1 MKKEKTMKAV
11 WLAAGALALSGC
23 STMNSANDAF
33 RPSAEMF
40 PEMENMTKHVFYVDP
55 ASNEADKRVEL
66 VVGKM
71 METDCNRVYLGG
83 SVSAHSLEGWGYTYY
98 QVDASPAGGISTLM
112 ACPEDMEKVETFVQ
126 MPTRDLYRYNSKLP
140 VVVYAPA
147 DLDVNIRVW
156 APEE

>member
-1 MKKEKTMKAV
+1 MKAV

-23 STMNSANDAF
+23 STMDSVNDVS

-40 PEMENMTKHVFYVDP
+40 PEMDNMTKHVFYVDP

-66 VVGKM
+66 VVGSM
-71 METDCNRVYLGG
+71 METDCNRVSQGG
-83 SVSAHSLEGWGYTYY
+83 SVHEHSLEGWGYTYY

>member
-1 MKKEKTMKAV
+1 MKAV

-23 STMNSANDAF
+23 SAMNSANDVS

-55 ASNEADKRVEL
+55 ASNEAGKRVEL

-71 METDCNRVYLGG
+71 METDCNRVSLGG
-83 SVSAHSLEGWGYTYY
+83 SVSEHSLEGWGYTYY

-112 ACPEDMEKVETFVQ
+112 ACPDDMEKVETFVQ

>member
-1 MKKEKTMKAV
+1 MKAV
-11 WLAAGALALSGC
+11 WLAAGVLALSGC
-23 STMNSANDAF
+23 STMDSANNVS

-40 PEMENMTKHVFYVDP
+40 LEMENMTKHVFYVDP

-71 METDCNRVYLGG
+71 METDCNRVSLGG
-83 SVSAHSLEGWGYTYY
+83 SVSEHSLEGWGYTYY
-98 QVDASPAGGISTLM
+98 QVDASPAGSISTLM

-126 MPTRDLYRYNSKLP
+126 MPIRDLYRYNSKLP

-156 APEE
+156 APEK

>member
-1 MKKEKTMKAV
+1 MKAV
-11 WLAAGALALSGC
+11 WLMAGAVALGGC
-23 STMNSANDAF
+23 STTMNTASDAS

-40 PEMENMTKHVFYVDP
+40 PEMDNMTKHVFYVEP
-55 ASNEADKRVEL
+55 VSNEADKRVEL

-71 METDCNRVYLGG
+71 METDCNRVSLGG
-83 SVSAHSLEGWGYTYY
+83 SVSEHSLEGWGYTYY